1 MSGKLV
7 LAVGVWGLTA
17 LAVGTPAAFA
27 QSGNATLAVLGLE
40 ASDGAP
46 AAVANAITDALKQRV
61 SAAKGFKLTT
71 GKDLMEVKLVF
82 SCPDEA
88 PSCMAQ
94 AAKSLGVEKMIFGS
108 VKKAADGYL
117 VTLKMLDAS
126 KGRVDAWVAE
136 QIGRGQATAPGLR
149 GPVQK
154 WFATL
159 SGVGTSGSIRITAD
173 VVGASIILDGLPVGM
188 TTEEAI
194 ELGGINTGRHEI
206 VLSKPGYEPVRK
218 DVNVVAGETASVR
231 ATMDS
236 VGGGEG
242 TTPPPANDTQNAA
255 TPGEVS
261 TAASTDD
268 DNSAMK
274 IATWATLGAGVV
286 ALAVGVKFS
295 LDVAGYDSDL
305 DKYRRYECED
315 GSVACSSPNGENV
328 GGLSQSE
335 QREVQKLQD
344 DAKGP
349 QTLQWVAYGVGAALV
364 GVGVYLYVNAYM
376 SDEEPTGTQQSLAKR
391 IRLTPVITPSGGG
404 MAARL
409 TF

>member
-17 LAVGTPAAFA
+17 LTVGIPAAFA

-61 SAAKGFKLTT
+61 SAAKGFKLMT

-136 QIGRGQATAPGLR
+136 QISRGQATAPGLR

-173 VVGASIILDGLPVGM
+173 VVGASILLDGLPVGI

-194 ELGGINTGRHEI
+194 EMGGINTGRHEI
-206 VLSKPGYEPVRK
+206 VFSKPGYEPVRK
-218 DVNVVAGETASVR
+218 DVTVVAGETASVR
-231 ATMDS
+231 AAMDS
-236 VGGGEG
+236 VGGGTG
-242 TTPPPANDTQNAA
+242 TTPPPANDVQNAI
-255 TPGEVS
+255 PGEVS
-261 TAASTDD
+261 TAAPATDN
-268 DNSAMK
+268 NSAMK

-295 LDVAGYDSDL
+295 SDVAGYDSDL
-305 DKYRRYECED
+305 DKYRRYKCED
-315 GSVACSSPNGENV
+315 GSIACSSPNGENV
-328 GGLSQSE
+328 GGLSESQE
-335 QREVQKLQD
+335 REVDKLRK
-344 DAKGP
+344 DAKSP
-349 QTLQWVAYGVGAALV
+349 QTLQWVGYGVGAALV
-364 GVGVYLYVNAYM
+364 GVGVYLYVRTYM
-376 SDEEPTGTQQSLAKR
+376 GDEEPTGTQQSLAKR